1 MAKRVS
7 IGRGEDND
15 FVINLPVVSGHHAV
29 ATMIDKNSFTIED
42 LGSTNGTF
50 VNGNKVKKAE
60 VTLKDRIK
68 VGNAE
73 ISLAKIFGLQPVA
86 PQAEPS
92 PAEKIPN
99 DFRVEFA
106 RLGQLYSDYETKRR
120 EIQKKYNSNALIIRF
135 VVSIALGFLAYL
147 VTKELGDDT
156 IRIIISSGTMAVTMG
171 LSSFAANSPKKEE
184 ELKKLRIEL
193 YRNYICPNPK
203 CKMQLGDKE
212 WQLWALN
219 HTCPRCGAIWSD

>member
-1 MAKRVS
+1 MDKRVR
-7 IGRGEDND
+7 IGRSDDND
-15 FVINLPVVSGHHAV
+15 LVVNLPAVSGHHAV
-29 ATMIDKNSFTIED
+29 VTMIDKNRFTIED

-60 VTLKDRIK
+60 VTLQDKIK

-73 ISLAKIFGLQPVA
+73 ISLARMFGLQPVN
-86 PQAEPS
+86 Q
-92 PAEKIPN
+92 PAAQIPAGKIPN
-99 DFRVEFA
+99 DFRQDFA
-106 RLGQLYSDYETKRR
+106 KLKLLYTNYELKRR
-120 EIQKKYNSNALIIRF
+120 EIQKKYNTNALVIRF
-135 VVSIALGFLAYL
+135 VVSIALGLLAYV
-147 VTKELGDDT
+147 VTKQLGDDT
-156 IRIIISSGTMAVTMG
+156 VRIIISSGTMAVTMG

-184 ELKKLRIEL
+184 ELKKLRIDL
-193 YRNYICPNPK
+193 YRNYVCPNPK